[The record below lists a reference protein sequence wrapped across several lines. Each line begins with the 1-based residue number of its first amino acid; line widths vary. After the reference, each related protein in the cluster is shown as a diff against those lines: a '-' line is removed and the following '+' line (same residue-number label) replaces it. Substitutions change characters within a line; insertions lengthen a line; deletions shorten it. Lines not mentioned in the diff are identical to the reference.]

1 VVDKFTSDRKT
12 KLLAAV
18 TSPFIFIL
26 LGSLFKA
33 TGFVNVFPIL
43 QLVLSFFILVLMS
56 TRTLNMVKQ
65 FKFKKIQIVYAILFL
80 GSLYLLSFDAIKFLT
95 ISFPDTFASHE
106 WIKIGLRE
114 RFSGYTPGFALHLST
129 SYYLMD
135 PEGSLDFL
143 GAASGFILLLYAS
156 IALEILKKYTSI
168 YFLSLFFLPY
178 FVEPQKY
185 LNGFSHNKFF
195 ILYIVL
201 IPVLLNELYKE
212 TKNQKINLSLLFT
225 VIGSLAYTHLPLF
238 IFLIPVTFIFATLI
252 PFLFKNSLISVF
264 VIVISMLFS
273 GSLYLLNAK
282 NQVKN
287 LIGQYLSLIPV
298 ASDSEENFVDF
309 SQDRSII
316 REEAVQNLF
325 RINYISDPLGSFQNF
340 AGYLALLF
348 AILILIS
355 SIKNKIFIKFILSFQ
370 GVLFG
375 ISTLTGFGQHPYT
388 QGRVGWYFMTI
399 VLVLVSISLQEFFE
413 TFKIIQIGLLVS
425 MGIFLSNLGNPP
437 IHYRFDDEYIHFK
450 VFDLVTTINSK
461 MYLYSTIAN
470 SNIYSLHN
478 SNVIELTNLS
488 NSSFKCVSSECY
500 PLIVLIDTKKGT
512 PDPILSR
519 SIRRE
524 NINDSLSLKRFREE
538 REKVVLSNTSLRNNL
553 KSRGFESYFS
563 DSNYDILIKMDA
575 FY

>member
-1 VVDKFTSDRKT
+1 
-12 KLLAAV
+12 
-18 TSPFIFIL
+18 
-26 LGSLFKA
+26 
-33 TGFVNVFPIL
+33 
-43 QLVLSFFILVLMS
+43 
-56 TRTLNMVKQ
+56 
-65 FKFKKIQIVYAILFL
+65 
-80 GSLYLLSFDAIKFLT
+80 
-95 ISFPDTFASHE
+95 
-106 WIKIGLRE
+106 
-114 RFSGYTPGFALHLST
+114 
-129 SYYLMD
+129 
-135 PEGSLDFL
+135 
-143 GAASGFILLLYAS
+143 
-156 IALEILKKYTSI
+156 
-168 YFLSLFFLPY
+168 
-178 FVEPQKY
+178 
-185 LNGFSHNKFF
+185 
-195 ILYIVL
+195 
-201 IPVLLNELYKE
+201 
-212 TKNQKINLSLLFT
+212 
-225 VIGSLAYTHLPLF
+225 
-238 IFLIPVTFIFATLI
+238 
-252 PFLFKNSLISVF
+252 
-264 VIVISMLFS
+264 
-273 GSLYLLNAK
+273 
-282 NQVKN
+282 
-287 LIGQYLSLIPV
+287 
-298 ASDSEENFVDF
+298 
-309 SQDRSII
+309 
-316 REEAVQNLF
+316 
-325 RINYISDPLGSFQNF
+325 
-340 AGYLALLF
+340 
-348 AILILIS
+348 
-355 SIKNKIFIKFILSFQ
+355 
-370 GVLFG
+370 
-375 ISTLTGFGQHPYT
+375 
-388 QGRVGWYFMTI
+388 MTI